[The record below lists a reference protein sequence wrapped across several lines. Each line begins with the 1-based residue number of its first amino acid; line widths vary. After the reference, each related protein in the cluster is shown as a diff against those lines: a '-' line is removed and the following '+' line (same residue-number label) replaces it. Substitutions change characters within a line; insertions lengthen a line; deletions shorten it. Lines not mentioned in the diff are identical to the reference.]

1 MSLIGIILLFLFI
14 WYVVRPAVKFF
25 MTVNRLRDQAR
36 SAYQN
41 RWGGSQRQ
49 SERKAG
55 WTAPVKRKKKK
66 IDRNVGEYI
75 EYEEI
80 THISASS
87 ESTTSGQTRYSSTE
101 EQVTDV
107 EWEDI
112 NIK

>member
-25 MTVNRLRDQAR
+25 MTVNRLRDEAR

-41 RWGGSQRQ
+41 RAPRPQN
-49 SERKAG
+49 ERKAG
-55 WTAPVKRKKKK
+55 WTAPVRRKKK

-80 THISASS
+80 TRVSAPNAPNQ
-87 ESTTSGQTRYSSTE
+87 SGQSGYTFTE
-101 EQVTDV
+101 EQITDV

-112 NIK
+112 K